1 MAETEILNVGGPQ
14 GVASEATLLKLI
26 DLTRQQQRGQTSA
39 AQAEAKLRQTHN
51 AAIKKGSDNVG
62 ILGKAAQAG
71 AKAFDTYTKVLK
83 DGVGGVSDFTDSM
96 KFLPSTMK
104 SLIRFA
110 DASTHQF
117 RELSQVGAGFSNSIF
132 EMNKVAA
139 TSGMAMTD
147 FYETVQANSQTMR
160 FLSGSVQEGAK
171 RFAEVSHGLRSSD
184 LGETLFNMGFSI
196 GEINEGFLTYTNN
209 MQRQGMLQGMTNR
222 QLIEG
227 SADYLKQIDLLSKAT
242 GASRKEFL
250 NQTEALQESS
260 QFQSLIAR
268 AGDGAD
274 DLTNNLA
281 FAAQMLGGQFTDDL
295 TQISSGTGGLTDLGI
310 ALQQVNGGKAFT
322 DLMKNAENMD
332 PNEFMRQ
339 FGALA
344 PTIRDSITSQFS
356 PAEMR
361 LLQGT
366 PMGALFDTLG
376 GFSRAAGINVDKMIE
391 EQERRDAVTAAFA
404 GFQQAVADLSKFI
417 TDNFLKS
424 ETFKSLKELGTS
436 LSASF
441 ATLFG
446 PVSQDGS
453 FDNASKGISSF
464 VTTIDT
470 FVKEKLI
477 DPITTEVN
485 TFTAHIQSGGDAGT
499 YIKEKLMAAGNKILD
514 FFLGAVGENEFGEAG
529 RGQRQGGLFSK
540 VGDALSSVFEDETFK
555 QRITTMFSGIA
566 STASQA
572 ISTWFNTEAAKESL
586 GKIKDGILNAMNFN
600 TEEGSE
606 SFLTQLK
613 NKALAAMNFNTEE
626 GSESFFTQLKNKAL
640 AAMGFNTEEGSLTL
654 YEQLKAKMGLDVG
667 EGAGTMFQQLTDKIG
682 EAFNNTDFAVFDPL
696 IDNLSYM
703 FEGMIINL
711 KQMLN
716 NAGLLGDFAVSDSA
730 LATQVYDHLIK
741 GLMEGR
747 LSGDRRAEAIAGLQG
762 DRTATL
768 EGISDYANQNFG
780 VQQMHPKQQGEND
793 VAYLTRLRNSG
804 LLDENAT
811 ESQLLNELSE
821 LNNMIANIPPLPER
835 RIGTLRATGKTTEPQ
850 DTTAQIHA
858 GERVLNPQEAAA
870 YNSQSDL
877 GGAINRLN
885 TTTAQLVTL
894 MKQNNRIT
902 SGISNDFL
910 KGSLTV

>member
-1 MAETEILNVGGPQ
+1 VAETEILNVGGPQ

-26 DLTRQQQRGQTSA
+26 DLTRQQQRGQGSA

-51 AAIKKGSDNVG
+51 AAIKKGSENVG
-62 ILGKAAQAG
+62 VLGKAAQAG

-242 GASRKEFL
+242 GASRKEFM

-260 QFQSLIAR
+260 KFQALIAR
-268 AGDGAD
+268 AGEGAG
-274 DLTNNLA
+274 DLTNNMA
-281 FAAQMLGGQFTDDL
+281 FAAQMLGAQFTDDL
-295 TQISSGTGGLTDLGI
+295 GLISEGSAGLTDLGK
-310 ALQQVNGGKAFT
+310 ALTQVNGGDQFIK
-322 DLMKNAENMD
+322 LLENMD
-332 PNEFMRQ
+332 SMDPNQFGRQ
-339 FGALA
+339 FSALA
-344 PTIRDSITSQFS
+344 PTILDSITSMSASRQAMLERSGS
-356 PAEMR
+356 PIA
-361 LLQGT
+361 
-366 PMGALFDTLG
+366 AIFDTVG
-376 GFSRAAGINVDKMIE
+376 GFAKAANMDFDAIE
-391 EQERRDAVTAAFA
+391 AQQKREDAITGAFT

-453 FDNASKGISSF
+453 FKNASEGISSF
-464 VTTIDT
+464 VTKIDT
-470 FVKEKLI
+470 FIKENLI
-477 DPITTEVN
+477 DPITQEVN
-485 TFTAHIQSGGDAGT
+485 TFTAHIQAGGDAGT
-499 YIKEKLMAAGNKILD
+499 YIKEKLTAAGNKILD
-514 FFLGAVGENEFGEAG
+514 FFLGTMDETGV
-529 RGQRQGGLFSK
+529 RGSLDSGLFSK
-540 VGDALSSVFEDETFK
+540 ISTAISSVFEDEGFRA
-555 QRITTMFSGIA
+555 RIKGMFSDVALLASDSIA
-566 STASQA
+566 G
-572 ISTWFNTEAAKESL
+572 WFDSEAAKASL
-586 GKIKDGILNAMNFN
+586 GELKNGILKAMGFK
-600 TEEGSE
+600 TEEGSKTVFEQFKDRVLGEAASPGDSLMKRIETKIFGVRDE
-606 SFLTQLK
+606 SQGEMSVMGRVIDELITGITNAF
-613 NKALAAMNFNTEE
+613 A
-626 GSESFFTQLKNKAL
+626 SESFQTK
-640 AAMGFNTEEGSLTL
+640 MDEIVDTL
-654 YEQLKAKMGLDVG
+654 RPV
-667 EGAGTMFQQLTDKIG
+667 I
-682 EAFNNTDFAVFDPL
+682 
-696 IDNLSYM
+696 
-703 FEGMIINL
+703 
-711 KQMLN
+711 
-716 NAGLLGDFAVSDSA
+716 DSA
-730 LATQVYDHLIK
+730 IRNLLEALNSTFLGYFIPNSSFAGAEEQQSGLADQLRI
-741 GLMEGR
+741 L
-747 LSGDRRAEAIAGLQG
+747 AETPDLG
-762 DRTATL
+762 
-768 EGISDYANQNFG
+768 YAAPRN
-780 VQQMHPKQQGEND
+780 QGETDRQYIARIIESGNLGG
-793 VAYLTRLRNSG
+793 AYAESG
-804 LLDENAT
+804 RDILG
-811 ESQLLNELSE
+811 QLGNLEA
-821 LNNMIANIPPLPER
+821 NNPNLVPIR
-835 RIGTLRATGKTTEPQ
+835 HVGTLRATGKTTEPEGGLMNISQ
-850 DTTAQIHA
+850 
-858 GERVLNPQEAAA
+858 GERVLNPSEAAS

>member
-1 MAETEILNVGGPQ
+1 VAETEILNVGGPQ

-26 DLTRQQQRGQTSA
+26 DLTRQQQRGQGSA

-62 ILGKAAQAG
+62 VLGKAAQAG

-96 KFLPSTMK
+96 KVLPGAMK

-147 FYETVQANSQTMR
+147 FYETVQTNSQTMR

-250 NQTEALQESS
+250 NQTEALQESA
-260 QFQSLIAR
+260 QFQALIAR
-268 AGDGAD
+268 AGEGAD

-376 GFSRAAGINVDKMIE
+376 GFSKAAGINVDKMIE
-391 EQERRDAVTAAFA
+391 EQERRDAVTGAFA

-424 ETFKSLKELGTS
+424 KTFESLKELGTS

-453 FDNASKGISSF
+453 FDNATQGISSF
-464 VTTIDT
+464 VTKIDT
-470 FVKEKLI
+470 FVKENLI
-477 DPITTEVN
+477 DPITREVN
-485 TFTAHIQSGGDAGT
+485 AFTAHIQEGGNAGT
-499 YIKEKLMAAGNKILD
+499 YIKDKLVAAGNKILD
-514 FFLGAVGENEFGEAG
+514 FFLGTMDETGV
-529 RGQRQGGLFSK
+529 RGSLDSGLFSK
-540 VGDALSSVFEDETFK
+540 IGTSISRVFKDEGFRA
-555 QRITTMFSGIA
+555 RIKGMFSDVALLASDSIA
-566 STASQA
+566 G
-572 ISTWFNTEAAKESL
+572 WFDSEAAKASL
-586 GKIKDGILNAMNFN
+586 GELKNGILNAMGFD
-600 TEEGSE
+600 TQEG
-606 SFLTQLK
+606 
-613 NKALAAMNFNTEE
+613 A
-626 GSESFFTQLKNKAL
+626 
-640 AAMGFNTEEGSLTL
+640 LTL
-654 YEQLKAKMGLDVG
+654 YDQLRAKMGLDVG
-667 EGAGTMFQQLTDKIG
+667 EGAGTMLQQLTNKIS
-682 EAFNNTDFAVFDPL
+682 EAFSNLDYTVFDPL
-696 IDNLSYM
+696 IGNLSYM

-711 KQMLN
+711 KTMLN
-716 NAGLLGDFAVSDSA
+716 NAGLLGDFAISDSA

-747 LSGDRRAEAIAGLQG
+747 LSGDRRAEAIAGLQE

-768 EGISDYANQNFG
+768 EGISDFANQNFG
-780 VQQMHPKQQGEND
+780 PQQMHPKQQGESD
-793 VAYLTRLRNSG
+793 VAYLQRLSSSG
-804 LLDENAT
+804 LLNERSAGA
-811 ESQLLNELSE
+811 QLLDELAQ
-821 LNNMIANIPPLPER
+821 LNNMIANVPPLPER
-835 RIGTLRATGKTTEPQ
+835 RIGTLRATGKTTEPEN
-850 DTTAQIHA
+850 TTANIHA

>member
-1 MAETEILNVGGPQ
+1 VAETEILNVGGPQ

-26 DLTRQQQRGQTSA
+26 ELTRQQQRGQSSA
-39 AQAEAKLRQTHN
+39 AQAEAKLRKTHN
-51 AAIKKGSDNVG
+51 DSIKKGSENVG

-147 FYETVQANSQTMR
+147 FYETVNANSTTMR

-209 MQRQGMLQGMTNR
+209 MQRQGMLQGMSNR
-222 QLIEG
+222 ELIEG
-227 SADYLKQIDLLSKAT
+227 SADYLKQIDLLAKAT

-260 QFQSLIAR
+260 QFQSLLAR
-268 AGDGAD
+268 AGEGAD

-281 FAAQMLGGQFTDDL
+281 FAAQTLGGQFTDDL
-295 TQISSGTGGLTDLGI
+295 VQISSGTGGLTDLGI
-310 ALQQVNGGKAFT
+310 ALQQVNGGRAFT

-339 FGALA
+339 FSALA
-344 PTIRDSITSQFS
+344 PDIRDSIKSQFS

-366 PMGALFDTLG
+366 PLGALFDTLG
-376 GFSRAAGINVDKMIE
+376 GFSRAAGINVDKIIE
-391 EQERRDAVTAAFA
+391 EQERRDAVTSAFA

-453 FDNASKGISSF
+453 FKNASDGVSKF
-464 VTTIDT
+464 VKTIDT
-470 FVKEKLI
+470 FVKENLI
-477 DPITTEVN
+477 DPITAEVN
-485 TFTAHIQSGGDAGT
+485 AFTAHMANNGDAGT
-499 YIKEKLMAAGNKILD
+499 YFKEKLTAAGNKILD

-529 RGQRQGGLFSK
+529 RGKREGGLFSK
-540 VGDALSSVFEDETFK
+540 VGNAISSVFEDEGFK
-555 QRITTMFSGIA
+555 ERIKGMFSDVAFLASDSIA
-566 STASQA
+566 G
-572 ISTWFNTEAAKESL
+572 WFDSEEAKATL
-586 GKIKDGILNAMNFN
+586 GKLKNSILNAM
-600 TEEGSE
+600 G
-606 SFLTQLK
+606 
-613 NKALAAMNFNTEE
+613 FNTEE
-626 GSESFFTQLKNKAL
+626 GSESFFTQLKTRAL
-640 AAMGFNTEEGSLTL
+640 AAMGFNTEEGSESFFTQLKTRTLTAMGFDTQEGSLTL
-654 YEQLKAKMGLDVG
+654 YEQIRNKLLPSGTDPREG
-667 EGAGTMFQQLTDKIG
+667 ETSLFDRIMTKLFPEERAEGKSLMQIIIDRISAGMQSINFDAFQPIIQK
-682 EAFNNTDFAVFDPL
+682 F
-696 IDNLSYM
+696 SYM
-703 FEGMIINL
+703 FEGLILNL
-711 KQMLN
+711 KTKLN
-716 NAGLLGDFAVSDSA
+716 NAGLLGDLAISDDQLAVEQMSYDLRA
-730 LATQVYDHLIK
+730 PGMTMQRYLDEYLA
-741 GLMEGR
+741 G
-747 LSGDRRAEAIAGLQG
+747 RAENAPNGGHSLRTYNQ
-762 DRTATL
+762 RTATKTNEIRTL
-768 EGISDYANQNFG
+768 A
-780 VQQMHPKQQGEND
+780 
-793 VAYLTRLRNSG
+793 
-804 LLDENAT
+804 
-811 ESQLLNELSE
+811 NELG
-821 LNNMIANIPPLPER
+821 IPER
-835 RIGTLRATGKTTEPQ
+835 RIGTLRATGKTTEPN
-850 DTTAQIHA
+850 DTTAKIHA
-858 GERVLNPQEAAA
+858 GERVLNPQEAAS
-870 YNSQSDL
+870 YNGQSDL

>member
-1 MAETEILNVGGPQ
+1 VAETEILNVGGPQ

-51 AAIKKGSDNVG
+51 AAIKKGSENVG

-117 RELSQVGAGFSNSIF
+117 RELSQVGAGFGNSIF

-147 FYETVQANSQTMR
+147 FYETVNANSTTMR

-209 MQRQGMLQGMTNR
+209 MQRQGMLQGMSNR
-222 QLIEG
+222 ELIEG
-227 SADYLKQIDLLSKAT
+227 SADYLKQIDLLAKAT

-260 QFQSLIAR
+260 QFQSLLAR
-268 AGDGAD
+268 AGEGAD

-281 FAAQMLGGQFTDDL
+281 FAAQTLGGQFTDDL
-295 TQISSGTGGLTDLGI
+295 VQISSGTGGLTDLGI
-310 ALQQVNGGKAFT
+310 ALQQVNGGRAFT

-339 FGALA
+339 FSALA
-344 PTIRDSITSQFS
+344 PDIRDSIKSQFS

-366 PMGALFDTLG
+366 PLGALFDTLG
-376 GFSRAAGINVDKMIE
+376 GFSRAAGINVDKIIE
-391 EQERRDAVTAAFA
+391 EQERRDAVTSAFA

-441 ATLFG
+441 STLFG
-446 PVSQDGS
+446 PASQDGS
-453 FDNASKGISSF
+453 FDNATKGITSF

-470 FVKEKLI
+470 FIKENLI
-477 DPITTEVN
+477 DPITAEVN
-485 TFTAHIQSGGDAGT
+485 EFTTHMANNGDAGT
-499 YIKEKLMAAGNKILD
+499 YFKEKLTAAGNKILD
-514 FFLGAVGENEFGEAG
+514 FFLGTMDETGV
-529 RGQRQGGLFSK
+529 RGSLDSGLFSK
-540 VGDALSSVFEDETFK
+540 ISTAISSVFEDEGFRA
-555 QRITTMFSGIA
+555 RIKGMFSDVALLASDSIA
-566 STASQA
+566 G
-572 ISTWFNTEAAKESL
+572 WFDSEAAKASL
-586 GKIKDGILNAMNFN
+586 GELKNGILKAMGFK
-600 TEEGSE
+600 TEEGSKTVFE
-606 SFLTQLK
+606 QLK
-613 NKALAAMNFNTEE
+613 DRVLGEAASPNDSLMKRIETKIFGVRDESQGEMSVMGRVIDELITGITNAFA
-626 GSESFFTQLKNKAL
+626 SESFQTK
-640 AAMGFNTEEGSLTL
+640 MDEIVDTL
-654 YEQLKAKMGLDVG
+654 RPV
-667 EGAGTMFQQLTDKIG
+667 I
-682 EAFNNTDFAVFDPL
+682 
-696 IDNLSYM
+696 
-703 FEGMIINL
+703 
-711 KQMLN
+711 
-716 NAGLLGDFAVSDSA
+716 DSA
-730 LATQVYDHLIK
+730 IRNLLEALNSTFLGYFIPNSSFAGAEEEQSGLADQLRVLAETP
-741 GLMEGR
+741 GLGYTAPRNQGETDR
-747 LSGDRRAEAIAGLQG
+747 QYIARIIESGDLGGAYAESGRDILGKLG
-762 DRTATL
+762 NL
-768 EGISDYANQNFG
+768 EANNPNL
-780 VQQMHPKQQGEND
+780 VPIRH
-793 VAYLTRLRNSG
+793 V
-804 LLDENAT
+804 
-811 ESQLLNELSE
+811 
-821 LNNMIANIPPLPER
+821 
-835 RIGTLRATGKTTEPQ
+835 GTLRATGKTTEPEGGLMNISQ
-850 DTTAQIHA
+850 
-858 GERVLNPQEAAA
+858 GERVLNPSEAAA

>member
-26 DLTRQQQRGQTSA
+26 DLTRQQQRGQGSA

-62 ILGKAAQAG
+62 VLGKAAQAG

-96 KFLPSTMK
+96 KVLPGAMK

-147 FYETVQANSQTMR
+147 FYETVQTNSQTMR

-250 NQTEALQESS
+250 NQTEALQESA
-260 QFQSLIAR
+260 QFQALIAR
-268 AGDGAD
+268 AGEGAD

-376 GFSRAAGINVDKMIE
+376 GFSKAAGINVDKMIE
-391 EQERRDAVTAAFA
+391 EQERRDAVTGAFA

-424 ETFKSLKELGTS
+424 KTFESLKELGTS

-446 PVSQDGS
+446 PVSEDGS
-453 FDNASKGISSF
+453 FKNASEGISSF
-464 VTTIDT
+464 VTKIDT
-470 FVKEKLI
+470 FVKENLI
-477 DPITTEVN
+477 DPITNEIN
-485 TFTAHIQSGGDAGT
+485 KFTAHMENNGDAGT
-499 YIKEKLMAAGNKILD
+499 YFKEKLMAAGNKILD
-514 FFLGAVGENEFGEAG
+514 FFLGTEQFDQMGPMGPELK
-529 RGQRQGGLFSK
+529 RKGGLFSK
-540 VGDALSSVFEDETFK
+540 VGDALSKVFTDEGFK
-555 QRITTMFSGIA
+555 ERIKGMFNDVALLASDSIA
-566 STASQA
+566 G
-572 ISTWFNTEAAKESL
+572 WFDSEAAKSSL
-586 GKIKDGILNAMNFN
+586 GQLKNSILNAMGFD
-600 TEEGSE
+600 TEDGSA

-613 NKALAAMNFNTEE
+613 TRALTAMGFDTEE
-626 GSESFFTQLKNKAL
+626 GTPSLREQLETKIFGPRNESQGEMSIMGRVLDELVTGVKNAFASESFQTKMDEIVDTLKPVIDSAIRKLLEAL
-640 AAMGFNTEEGSLTL
+640 NSTFLGYFIPNSSFA
-654 YEQLKAKMGLDVG
+654 
-667 EGAGTMFQQLTDKIG
+667 GAGEQQSGLADQLRVMASDPNLGYTSPRNRDETDRQ
-682 EAFNNTDFAVFDPL
+682 
-696 IDNLSYM
+696 YM
-703 FEGMIINL
+703 
-711 KQMLN
+711 
-716 NAGLLGDFAVSDSA
+716 
-730 LATQVYDHLIK
+730 T
-741 GLMEGR
+741 R
-747 LSGDRRAEAIAGLQG
+747 L
-762 DRTATL
+762 L
-768 EGISDYANQNFG
+768 EGGMLGG
-780 VQQMHPKQQGEND
+780 VNAD
-793 VAYLTRLRNSG
+793 LTRQVLG
-804 LLDENAT
+804 
-811 ESQLLNELSE
+811 ELANLE
-821 LNNMIANIPPLPER
+821 ANNPDLTPVR
-835 RIGTLRATGKTTEPQ
+835 RVGTLKATGKTTEPE
-850 DTTAQIHA
+850 DITARLHA
-858 GERVLNPQEAAA
+858 GERVLNPSEAAA

>member
-51 AAIKKGSDNVG
+51 AAIKKGSENVG

-117 RELSQVGAGFSNSIF
+117 RELSQVGAGFGNSIF

-147 FYETVQANSQTMR
+147 FYETVNANSTTMR

-209 MQRQGMLQGMTNR
+209 MQRQGMLQGMSNR
-222 QLIEG
+222 ELIEG
-227 SADYLKQIDLLSKAT
+227 SADYLKQIDLLAKAT

-260 QFQSLIAR
+260 QFQSLLAR
-268 AGDGAD
+268 AGEGAD

-281 FAAQMLGGQFTDDL
+281 FAAQTLGGQFTDDL
-295 TQISSGTGGLTDLGI
+295 VQISSGTGGLTDLGI
-310 ALQQVNGGKAFT
+310 ALQQVNGGRAFT

-339 FGALA
+339 FSALA
-344 PTIRDSITSQFS
+344 PDIRDSIKSQFS

-366 PMGALFDTLG
+366 PLGALFDTLG
-376 GFSRAAGINVDKMIE
+376 GFSRAAGINVDKIIE
-391 EQERRDAVTAAFA
+391 EQERRDAVTSAFA

-441 ATLFG
+441 STLFG
-446 PVSQDGS
+446 PASQDGS
-453 FDNASKGISSF
+453 FDNATKGITSF

-470 FVKEKLI
+470 FIKENLI
-477 DPITTEVN
+477 DPITAEVN
-485 TFTAHIQSGGDAGT
+485 EFTTHMANNGDAGT
-499 YIKEKLMAAGNKILD
+499 YFKEKLTAAGNKILD
-514 FFLGAVGENEFGEAG
+514 FFLGTMDETGV
-529 RGQRQGGLFSK
+529 RGSLDSGLFSK
-540 VGDALSSVFEDETFK
+540 ISTAISSVFEDEGFRA
-555 QRITTMFSGIA
+555 RIKGMFSDVALLASDSIA
-566 STASQA
+566 G
-572 ISTWFNTEAAKESL
+572 WFDSEAAKASL
-586 GKIKDGILNAMNFN
+586 GELKNGILKAMGFK
-600 TEEGSE
+600 TEEGSKTVFE
-606 SFLTQLK
+606 QLK
-613 NKALAAMNFNTEE
+613 DRVLGEAASPNDSLMKRIETKIFGVRDESQGEMSVMGRVIDELITGITNAFA
-626 GSESFFTQLKNKAL
+626 SESFQTK
-640 AAMGFNTEEGSLTL
+640 MDEIVDTL
-654 YEQLKAKMGLDVG
+654 RPV
-667 EGAGTMFQQLTDKIG
+667 I
-682 EAFNNTDFAVFDPL
+682 
-696 IDNLSYM
+696 
-703 FEGMIINL
+703 
-711 KQMLN
+711 
-716 NAGLLGDFAVSDSA
+716 DSA
-730 LATQVYDHLIK
+730 IRNLLEALNSTFLGYFIPNSSFAGAEEEQSGLADQLRVLAETP
-741 GLMEGR
+741 GLGYTAPRNQGETDR
-747 LSGDRRAEAIAGLQG
+747 QYIARIIESGDLGGAYAESGRDILGKLG
-762 DRTATL
+762 NL
-768 EGISDYANQNFG
+768 EANNPNL
-780 VQQMHPKQQGEND
+780 VPIRH
-793 VAYLTRLRNSG
+793 V
-804 LLDENAT
+804 
-811 ESQLLNELSE
+811 
-821 LNNMIANIPPLPER
+821 
-835 RIGTLRATGKTTEPQ
+835 GTLRATGKTTEPEGGLMNINQ
-850 DTTAQIHA
+850 
-858 GERVLNPQEAAA
+858 GERVLNPSEAAA

>member
-26 DLTRQQQRGQTSA
+26 DLTRQQQRGQGSA

-62 ILGKAAQAG
+62 VLGKAAQAG

-117 RELSQVGAGFSNSIF
+117 RELSQVGAGFGNSIF

-147 FYETVQANSQTMR
+147 FYETVNANSTTMR

-209 MQRQGMLQGMTNR
+209 MQRQGMLQGMSNR
-222 QLIEG
+222 ELIEG
-227 SADYLKQIDLLSKAT
+227 SADYLKQIDLLAKAT

-260 QFQSLIAR
+260 QFQSLLAR
-268 AGDGAD
+268 AGEGAD

-281 FAAQMLGGQFTDDL
+281 FAAQTLGGQFTDDL
-295 TQISSGTGGLTDLGI
+295 VQISSGTGGLTDLGI

-339 FGALA
+339 FSALA
-344 PTIRDSITSQFS
+344 PDIRDSIKSQFS

-366 PMGALFDTLG
+366 PLGALFDTLG
-376 GFSRAAGINVDKMIE
+376 GFSRAAGINVDKIIE
-391 EQERRDAVTAAFA
+391 EQEQRDAVTSAFA

-453 FDNASKGISSF
+453 FKNASDGISKF
-464 VTTIDT
+464 VTMVDT
-470 FVKEKLI
+470 FVKENLI
-477 DPITTEVN
+477 DPITAEVN
-485 TFTAHIQSGGDAGT
+485 KFTTHMKNDGDAGT
-499 YIKEKLMAAGNKILD
+499 YFKDKLTAAGNKILD

-529 RGQRQGGLFSK
+529 RGQREGGLFSK
-540 VGDALSSVFEDETFK
+540 VGDALSSVFENEGFRA
-555 QRITTMFSGIA
+555 RIKGMFSDVALLASDSIA
-566 STASQA
+566 G
-572 ISTWFNTEAAKESL
+572 WFDSEAAKASL
-586 GKIKDGILNAMNFN
+586 GELKNGILKAMGFK
-600 TEEGSE
+600 TEEGSKTVFE
-606 SFLTQLK
+606 QLK
-613 NKALAAMNFNTEE
+613 DRVLGEAASPSDSLMKRIETKIFGVRDESQGEMSVMGRVIDELITGITNAFA
-626 GSESFFTQLKNKAL
+626 SESFKTKMDEIVDTLKPVIDSSIRKLLEALNSTFLGYFIPNSSFAGAEEQQSGLADQLRVL
-640 AAMGFNTEEGSLTL
+640 AETP
-654 YEQLKAKMGLDVG
+654 GLGYSAPRNQG
-667 EGAGTMFQQLTDKIG
+667 ETDRQYI
-682 EAFNNTDFAVFDPL
+682 AR
-696 IDNLSYM
+696 
-703 FEGMIINL
+703 II
-711 KQMLN
+711 
-716 NAGLLGDFAVSDSA
+716 
-730 LATQVYDHLIK
+730 
-741 GLMEGR
+741 E
-747 LSGDRRAEAIAGLQG
+747 SGDLMGAYAESGRNILGQLG
-762 DRTATL
+762 NL
-768 EGISDYANQNFG
+768 EANNPNL
-780 VQQMHPKQQGEND
+780 VPIRH
-793 VAYLTRLRNSG
+793 V
-804 LLDENAT
+804 
-811 ESQLLNELSE
+811 
-821 LNNMIANIPPLPER
+821 
-835 RIGTLRATGKTTEPQ
+835 GTLRATGKTTEPEGGLMNISQ
-850 DTTAQIHA
+850 
-858 GERVLNPQEAAA
+858 GERVLNPSEAAA

>member
-26 DLTRQQQRGQTSA
+26 DLTRQQQRGQGSA

-51 AAIKKGSDNVG
+51 AAIKKGSENVG
-62 ILGKAAQAG
+62 VLGKAAQAG

-242 GASRKEFL
+242 GASRKEFM

-260 QFQSLIAR
+260 KFQALIAR
-268 AGDGAD
+268 AGEGAG
-274 DLTNNLA
+274 DLTNNMA
-281 FAAQMLGGQFTDDL
+281 FAAQMLGAQFTDDL
-295 TQISSGTGGLTDLGI
+295 GLISEGSAGLTDLGK
-310 ALQQVNGGKAFT
+310 ALTQVNGGDQFIK
-322 DLMKNAENMD
+322 LLENMD
-332 PNEFMRQ
+332 SMDPNQFGRQ
-339 FGALA
+339 FSALA
-344 PTIRDSITSQFS
+344 PTILDSITSMSASRQAMLERSGS
-356 PAEMR
+356 PIA
-361 LLQGT
+361 
-366 PMGALFDTLG
+366 AIFDTVG
-376 GFSRAAGINVDKMIE
+376 GFAKAANMDFDAIE
-391 EQERRDAVTAAFA
+391 AQQKREDAITGAFT

-453 FDNASKGISSF
+453 FKNASEGISSF
-464 VTTIDT
+464 VTKIDT
-470 FVKEKLI
+470 FIKENLI
-477 DPITTEVN
+477 DPITQEVN
-485 TFTAHIQSGGDAGT
+485 TFTAHIQAGGDAGT
-499 YIKEKLMAAGNKILD
+499 YIKEKLTAAGNKILD
-514 FFLGAVGENEFGEAG
+514 FFLGTMDETGV
-529 RGQRQGGLFSK
+529 RGSLDSGLFSK
-540 VGDALSSVFEDETFK
+540 ISTAISSVFEDEGFRA
-555 QRITTMFSGIA
+555 RIKGMFSDVALLASDSIA
-566 STASQA
+566 G
-572 ISTWFNTEAAKESL
+572 WFDSEAAKASL
-586 GKIKDGILNAMNFN
+586 GELKNGILKAMGFK
-600 TEEGSE
+600 TEEGSKTVFEQFKDRVLGEAASPGDSLMKRIETKIFGVRDE
-606 SFLTQLK
+606 SQGEMSVMGRVIDELITGITNAF
-613 NKALAAMNFNTEE
+613 A
-626 GSESFFTQLKNKAL
+626 SESFQTK
-640 AAMGFNTEEGSLTL
+640 MDEIVDTL
-654 YEQLKAKMGLDVG
+654 RPV
-667 EGAGTMFQQLTDKIG
+667 I
-682 EAFNNTDFAVFDPL
+682 
-696 IDNLSYM
+696 
-703 FEGMIINL
+703 
-711 KQMLN
+711 
-716 NAGLLGDFAVSDSA
+716 DSA
-730 LATQVYDHLIK
+730 IRNLLEALNSTFLGYFIPNSSFAGAEEQQSGLADQLRI
-741 GLMEGR
+741 L
-747 LSGDRRAEAIAGLQG
+747 AETPDLG
-762 DRTATL
+762 
-768 EGISDYANQNFG
+768 YAAPRN
-780 VQQMHPKQQGEND
+780 QGETDRQYIARIIESGNLGG
-793 VAYLTRLRNSG
+793 AYAESG
-804 LLDENAT
+804 RDILG
-811 ESQLLNELSE
+811 QLGNLEA
-821 LNNMIANIPPLPER
+821 NNPNLVPIR
-835 RIGTLRATGKTTEPQ
+835 HVGTLRATGKTTEPEGGLMNISQ
-850 DTTAQIHA
+850 
-858 GERVLNPQEAAA
+858 GERVLNPSEAAS

>member
-26 DLTRQQQRGQTSA
+26 DLTRQQQRGQGSA

-51 AAIKKGSDNVG
+51 AAIKKGSENVG
-62 ILGKAAQAG
+62 VLGKAAQAG

-242 GASRKEFL
+242 GASRKEFM

-260 QFQSLIAR
+260 KFQALIAR
-268 AGDGAD
+268 AGEGAG
-274 DLTNNLA
+274 DLTNNMA
-281 FAAQMLGGQFTDDL
+281 FAAQMLGAQFTDDL
-295 TQISSGTGGLTDLGI
+295 GLISEGSAGLTDLGK
-310 ALQQVNGGKAFT
+310 ALTQVNGGDQFIK
-322 DLMKNAENMD
+322 LLENMD
-332 PNEFMRQ
+332 SMDPNQFGRQ
-339 FGALA
+339 FSALA
-344 PTIRDSITSQFS
+344 PTILDSITSMSASRQAMLERSGS
-356 PAEMR
+356 PIA
-361 LLQGT
+361 
-366 PMGALFDTLG
+366 AIFDTVG
-376 GFSRAAGINVDKMIE
+376 GFAKAANMDFDAIE
-391 EQERRDAVTAAFA
+391 AQQKREDAITGAFT

-453 FDNASKGISSF
+453 FKNASEGISSF
-464 VTTIDT
+464 VTKIDT
-470 FVKEKLI
+470 FIKENLI
-477 DPITTEVN
+477 DPITQEVN
-485 TFTAHIQSGGDAGT
+485 TFTAHMANNGDAGT
-499 YIKEKLMAAGNKILD
+499 YFKEKLVAAGNKILD
-514 FFLGAVGENEFGEAG
+514 FFLGTMDETGV
-529 RGQRQGGLFSK
+529 RGSLDSGLFSK
-540 VGDALSSVFEDETFK
+540 ISTAISSVFEDEGFRA
-555 QRITTMFSGIA
+555 RIKGMFSDVALLASDSIA
-566 STASQA
+566 G
-572 ISTWFNTEAAKESL
+572 WFDSEAAKASL
-586 GKIKDGILNAMNFN
+586 GELKNGILKAMGFK
-600 TEEGSE
+600 TEEGSKTVFEQFKDRVLGEAASPGDSLMKRIETKIFGVRDE
-606 SFLTQLK
+606 SQGEMSVMGRVIDELITGITNAF
-613 NKALAAMNFNTEE
+613 A
-626 GSESFFTQLKNKAL
+626 SESFQTK
-640 AAMGFNTEEGSLTL
+640 MDEIVDTL
-654 YEQLKAKMGLDVG
+654 RPV
-667 EGAGTMFQQLTDKIG
+667 I
-682 EAFNNTDFAVFDPL
+682 
-696 IDNLSYM
+696 
-703 FEGMIINL
+703 
-711 KQMLN
+711 
-716 NAGLLGDFAVSDSA
+716 DSA
-730 LATQVYDHLIK
+730 IRNLLEALNSTFLGYFIPNSSFAGAEEQQSGLADQLRI
-741 GLMEGR
+741 L
-747 LSGDRRAEAIAGLQG
+747 AETPDLG
-762 DRTATL
+762 
-768 EGISDYANQNFG
+768 YAAPRN
-780 VQQMHPKQQGEND
+780 QGETDRQYIARIIESGNLGG
-793 VAYLTRLRNSG
+793 AYAESG
-804 LLDENAT
+804 RDILG
-811 ESQLLNELSE
+811 QLGNLEA
-821 LNNMIANIPPLPER
+821 NNPNLVPIR
-835 RIGTLRATGKTTEPQ
+835 HVGTLRATGKTTEPEGGLMNISQ
-850 DTTAQIHA
+850 
-858 GERVLNPQEAAA
+858 GERVLNPSEAAS